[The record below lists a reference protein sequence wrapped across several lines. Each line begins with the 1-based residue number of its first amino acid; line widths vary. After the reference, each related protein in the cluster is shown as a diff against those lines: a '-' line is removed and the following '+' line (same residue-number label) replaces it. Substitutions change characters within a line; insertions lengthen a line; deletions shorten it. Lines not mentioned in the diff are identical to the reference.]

1 MMRGGKDFVYLAAL
15 TTSIGSLL
23 FGYDTGVISG
33 AILFVK
39 QQFQLSA
46 STEGIVV
53 SSVLIGALL
62 GAASGGVLADR
73 LGRRKSIIIAGILFT
88 VGAIAA
94 AVAPNSALLVVGRI
108 VTGLGVGLASFTSP
122 LYISE
127 ISPSNVR
134 GKLVSLA
141 QFVLTIGIV
150 VAYLIDFALAP
161 ASNWRAM
168 FGLAVVPG
176 LALVIGMALMP
187 ESPRWLIDKGHYDQA
202 MVVLQQVHDT
212 KEAAQAEVDRIKKEL
227 AEEKTGWKEL
237 FAPDVKPM
245 LVIGVLLAVFQQV
258 TGINTVIYYAPTI
271 FQLAGFFSASAAIF
285 ATVGVGAVNVIVT
298 LVALM
303 LIDRLGRRPLLIVSL
318 SGMVASLAL
327 LATAFSSRFPFT
339 GSLAAISLMA
349 YVGFFAI
356 GLGPVFW
363 LLISEIYPL
372 SVRGL
377 ATSMAALT
385 NWASNFVVALTFL
398 LLVQALGK
406 TGTFLLY
413 AVLGV
418 AALVFVM
425 KYVPETK
432 DLSLE
437 VIQQD
442 IMERIGAKAKEAQRR
457 NRLAN

>member
-1 MMRGGKDFVYLAAL
+1 MREGKNFVYLAAL

-39 QQFQLSA
+39 KQFMLNSA
-46 STEGIVV
+46 TEGIVV
-53 SSVLIGALL
+53 SSVLVGALL
-62 GAASGGVLADR
+62 GAASGGLLADR
-73 LGRRKSIIIAGILFT
+73 LGRRKSIIAAGILFT
-88 VGAIAA
+88 IGAVVAA
-94 AVAPNSALLVVGRI
+94 LAPDSVLLVAGRVI
-108 VTGLGVGLASFTSP
+108 TGLGVGLASFTSP

-127 ISPSNVR
+127 ISPSNIR

-161 ASNWRAM
+161 SSNWRAM
-168 FGLAVVPG
+168 FGLAVIPG

-187 ESPRWLIDKGHYDQA
+187 ESPRWLIDKGKYDQA
-202 MVVLQQVHDT
+202 LSVLQEIHETKDQALAQVD
-212 KEAAQAEVDRIKKEL
+212 KIKKEL
-227 AEEKTGWKEL
+227 EEEKTGWREL
-237 FAPDVKPM
+237 LAPDVKPM
-245 LVIGVLLAVFQQV
+245 LLIGALLAVFQQV

-271 FQLAGFFSASAAIF
+271 FQMAGFVSASAAIF
-285 ATVGVGAVNVIVT
+285 ATVGVGAVNVAVT
-298 LVALM
+298 FVALS
-303 LIDRLGRRPLLIVSL
+303 LIDRLGRRPLLILSL
-318 SGMVASLAL
+318 SGMVASLVV
-327 LATAFSSRFPFT
+327 LAFAFSSHFSFT
-339 GSLAAISLMA
+339 GPLAAISLMA

-372 SVRGL
+372 SIRGL

-398 LLVQALGK
+398 LLIAALGN
-406 TGTFLLY
+406 TGTFLMY
-413 AVLGV
+413 AVLGI
-418 AALVFVM
+418 AALIFIM

-437 VIQQD
+437 TIQQD
-442 IMERIGAKAKEAQRR
+442 IMDRFGAKPKAKS
-457 NRLAN
+457 

>member
-1 MMRGGKDFVYLAAL
+1 
-15 TTSIGSLL
+15 
-23 FGYDTGVISG
+23 
-33 AILFVK
+33 
-39 QQFQLSA
+39 
-46 STEGIVV
+46 
-53 SSVLIGALL
+53 
-62 GAASGGVLADR
+62 
-73 LGRRKSIIIAGILFT
+73 
-88 VGAIAA
+88 
-94 AVAPNSALLVVGRI
+94 LVVGRI

>member
-1 MMRGGKDFVYLAAL
+1 MREGKNFVYMAAL

-39 QQFQLSA
+39 KQFLLDSA
-46 STEGIVV
+46 AEGIVV

-62 GAASGGVLADR
+62 GAASGGLLADK
-73 LGRRKSIIIAGILFT
+73 LGRRKSIIIAGMLFT
-88 VGAIAA
+88 IGALVA
-94 AVAPNSALLVVGRI
+94 AVAPDSALLVAGRVI
-108 VTGLGVGLASFTSP
+108 TGLGVGLASFTSP

-127 ISPSNVR
+127 ISPSNIR

-141 QFVLTIGIV
+141 QFILTIGIV

-161 ASNWRAM
+161 SSNWRAM
-168 FGLAVVPG
+168 FGLVMIPG
-176 LALVIGMALMP
+176 LALVIGMSLMP
-187 ESPRWLIDKGHYDQA
+187 ESPRWLIDKGKYDQA
-202 MVVLQQVHDT
+202 LLVLQEIHET
-212 KEAAQAEVDRIKKEL
+212 KEQALAHVDKIKKEL
-227 AEEKTGWKEL
+227 AEEKTGWHEL
-237 FAPDVKPM
+237 LAPDVKPM
-245 LVIGVLLAVFQQV
+245 LVIGALLAIFQQV

-271 FQLAGFFSASAAIF
+271 FQMAGFVSASAAIF
-285 ATVGVGAVNVIVT
+285 ATVGVGAVNVAVT
-298 LVALM
+298 FVALS
-303 LIDRLGRRPLLIVSL
+303 LIDKLGRRPLLILSL
-318 SGMVASLAL
+318 SGMVASLVV
-327 LATAFSSRFPFT
+327 LAFAFSSRFSFT
-339 GSLAAISLMA
+339 GPLAAFSLMA

-372 SVRGL
+372 SIRGL

-398 LLVQALGK
+398 LLIAALGS

-418 AALVFVM
+418 AALLFVM

-442 IMERIGAKAKEAQRR
+442 IMNRFGAKPKKR
-457 NRLAN
+457 